1 MVTSN
6 LPIVGSIEYVSI
18 KGECERVPAK
28 IDTGADTSSIWASE
42 IEINQQGE
50 LTFKLFAEDSSFYS
64 GKLHKTTEYGVKVVR
79 SSNGEEQIRYRTNL
93 PIEIAGKKIHA
104 NFTLSD
110 REKNNFPILIGRRT
124 LNKKFL
130 VDVSKTAMPRP
141 PKNAKTP
148 KLGEEL
154 RADPQKFHQKYVAKK
169 G

>member
-1 MVTSN
+1 MVTSF
-6 LPIVGSIEYVSI
+6 LPIIGSIEYVSI
-18 KGECERVPAK
+18 EGECERIPAK
-28 IDTGADTSSIWASE
+28 IDTGADTSSIWASD
-42 IEINQQGE
+42 IEVNKQGE
-50 LTFKLFAEDSSFYS
+50 LSFKLFAEGSPFYS
-64 GKLHKTTEYGVKVVR
+64 GKVYTTSEYGVKVVR

-93 PIEIAGKKIHA
+93 PIKVAGKKIHA

-130 VDVSKTAMPRP
+130 VDVSKAAIARP

-148 KLGEEL
+148 KLSEEL
-154 RADPQKFHQKYVAKK
+154 RANPQKFHQKYVAKK